1 MTMIDKHL
9 KKPKRD
15 LGGFVTSQKIQQT
28 KSDSDLLN
36 WVCGQGA
43 VNIQLKTILS
53 PVPSGVHF
61 SLATSHI
68 V

>member
-1 MTMIDKHL
+1 MIDKHL

-43 VNIQLKTILS
+43 VNIRLKTILS

>member
-53 PVPSGVHF
+53 ALPSGVHF

>member
-1 MTMIDKHL
+1 MIDKHL

-15 LGGFVTSQKIQQT
+15 LRGFVTSQKIQQP
-28 KSDSDLLN
+28 KSDLLN

-43 VNIQLKTILS
+43 VNIRLKTILS
-53 PVPSGVHF
+53 AVPSGVHF

>member
-28 KSDSDLLN
+28 KSDLLN

-53 PVPSGVHF
+53 VVPSGVHF